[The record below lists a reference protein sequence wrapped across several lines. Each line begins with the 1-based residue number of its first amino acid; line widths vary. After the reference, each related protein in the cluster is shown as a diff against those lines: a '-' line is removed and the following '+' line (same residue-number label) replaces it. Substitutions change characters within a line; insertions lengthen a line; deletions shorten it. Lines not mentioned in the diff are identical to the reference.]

1 VIVADTNLIAYLL
14 IQGNQTADAEAVLR
28 KDSVWAAPLL
38 WRSELRNV
46 LALYLRQKQHTLA
59 DVLQYV
65 QEAETL
71 LEGNEYHVKSDWV
84 LRLADQSG
92 CSAYD
97 CEFVALAQTLNV
109 PLVTSDGRLLRSFPS
124 VAVSMGDFLR

>member
-1 VIVADTNLIAYLL
+1 MIVADTDLIAYLL
-14 IQGNQTADAEAVLR
+14 IQGNQTAGAEAVLR
-28 KDSVWAAPLL
+28 KDAVWAAPLL

-46 LALYLRQKQHTLA
+46 LALYLWQKHLTLA
-59 DVLQYV
+59 DVLQSM
-65 QEAETL
+65 QEAEVL
-71 LEGNEYHVKSDWV
+71 LEGNEYHVESDPV

-97 CEFVALAQTLNV
+97 CEFVALAQKLNV

-124 VAVSMGDFLR
+124 VAVSMSDFLR